1 MKEIESKTSAKIITD
16 TFVRIFLIFSLL
28 ITIIVS
34 GIVAFTSLQ
43 IRKSEGAA
51 LLNSVQTAATNGQVN
66 WDEFKLDSEKDEK
79 ATFVRLT
86 SPSGQREESQGTTNF
101 LKSRKSWG
109 NFSLLRD
116 DIFLY
121 SSKTSKNGTKAELWL
136 NINVVVKSMIRAIL
150 VIIAVMIFLFFLA
163 LILIQKAARTIS
175 QPLTDI
181 VVATDGKD
189 VKQVP
194 VSKNPL
200 EVHQLSQSFNR
211 LLNRLNQKIEN
222 EQQFVSDAS
231 HELRTPVA
239 AIRGHVNLL
248 KRRWHEHQEIVD
260 ESLSYIDEESMR
272 MKVLIENLL
281 TISRGNHL
289 EIKKERINLSKFTDK
304 VVSEIQLALR
314 QKINFDIQ
322 TDLFVSMDKMALYK
336 IIIIFLENAGKYS
349 PSNSEITINI
359 TLENHQVDFQVADEG
374 IGVPEEEKD
383 NIFERFYR
391 IDKSRSSEIP
401 GTGLGL
407 AIAKEYAQLN
417 DAKVFVS
424 NNSPKGSTFHL
435 LMESIE
441 N

>member
-200 EVHQLSQSFNR
+200 EVHQL
-211 LLNRLNQKIEN
+211 
-222 EQQFVSDAS
+222 
-231 HELRTPVA
+231 RTPVA

-248 KRRWHEHQEIVD
+248 KRRWHEHPEIVD

-383 NIFERFYR
+383 NIFER

>member
-248 KRRWHEHQEIVD
+248 KRRWHEYPEIVD